1 MHERGVF
8 THDALVRC
16 ALCPWLCQ
24 KSQRGL
30 KTRAICNARSRMYGL
45 RDLQRIHRF
54 TWFPERKDAARFECF
69 KLFHFLVV
77 QSEAAQVKIGSH
89 PIRPCGLGQG
99 RPKARGGEDNGGTE
113 CIGESETKDVARA
126 ETGGEDSYA
135 GQICRRVRTIRSGRQ
150 SAARSAPPSCDACSP
165 AH

>member
-1 MHERGVF
+1 MVSR
-8 THDALVRC
+8 
-16 ALCPWLCQ
+16 Q
-24 KSQRGL
+24 
-30 KTRAICNARSRMYGL
+30 AICNVRSRMLGL

-54 TWFPERKDAARFECF
+54 TWFPERKDAARLECF

-113 CIGESETKDVARA
+113 CIGESETKDLARA
-126 ETGGEDSYA
+126 ETGGEDSYG
-135 GQICRRVRTIRSGRQ
+135 GQICRSEECAPSALVGKAQQDLRLRLAMLARQLADDRRSVTR
-150 SAARSAPPSCDACSP
+150 ACCER
-165 AH
+165 